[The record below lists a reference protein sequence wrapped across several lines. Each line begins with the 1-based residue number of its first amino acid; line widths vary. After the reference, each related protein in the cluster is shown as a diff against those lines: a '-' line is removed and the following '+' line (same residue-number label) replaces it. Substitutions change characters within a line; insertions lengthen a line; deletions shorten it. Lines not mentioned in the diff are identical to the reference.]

1 MRAVIQR
8 VKEASVAVEG
18 RTIGKIAEGLLVL
31 LGVEAGDEETD
42 LKYIDQKTT
51 GLRIFQDEDG
61 KMNLSVSDVGG
72 ELLVVSQFTLLGDVR
87 KGKRPSFTASAEPEK
102 ARKLYEAFC
111 DLAREDGFSVAT
123 GEFGAHMEVKL
134 LNDGPVTILLDSRK
148 RF

>member
-18 RTIGKIAEGLLVL
+18 CTIGKIADGLLVL

-42 LKYIDQKTT
+42 LKYIYQKTT
-51 GLRIFQDEDG
+51 GLRVFHDEAG
-61 KMNLSVSDVGG
+61 KMNLSVTDVGG

-111 DLAREDGFSVAT
+111 DLARKDGFSVAT
-123 GEFGAHMEVKL
+123 GEFGAHMEVQL
-134 LNDGPVTILLDSRK
+134 INDGPVTILLDSRK

>member
-8 VKEASVAVEG
+8 VKEASVDVER
-18 RTIGKIAEGLLVL
+18 RTIGKIAGGLLVL
-31 LGVEAGDEETD
+31 LGVETGDEETD
-42 LKYIDQKTT
+42 LQYIYQKTT
-51 GLRIFQDEDG
+51 GLRIFHNAEG
-61 KMNLSVSDVGG
+61 KMNLSVSEVGG

-87 KGKRPSFTASAEPEK
+87 KGKRPSFTTSAEPEK

-111 DLAREDGFSVAT
+111 DWARRDGFSVAT

>member
-18 RTIGKIAEGLLVL
+18 CTIGKIADGLLVL

-42 LKYIDQKTT
+42 LKYIYQKTT
-51 GLRIFQDEDG
+51 GLRIFHDEVG

-87 KGKRPSFTASAEPEK
+87 KGKRPSFTASAEPDK

-111 DLAREDGFSVAT
+111 DLARKDGFSVAT
-123 GEFGAHMEVKL
+123 GEFGAHMEVQL

>member
-8 VKEASVAVEG
+8 VKEASVDVEG
-18 RTIGKIAEGLLVL
+18 RTIGKIADGLLVL

-42 LKYIDQKTT
+42 LQYIYQKTT
-51 GLRIFQDEDG
+51 GLRIFQDAEE
-61 KMNLSVSDVGG
+61 KMNLSVADVGG

-87 KGKRPSFTASAEPEK
+87 KGKRPSFTASAEPER

-111 DLAREDGFSVAT
+111 DLARKDGFSVAT

>member
-8 VKEASVAVEG
+8 VKEASVDVEG
-18 RTIGKIAEGLLVL
+18 RTIGKIADGLLVL

-42 LKYIDQKTT
+42 LKYIYQKTT
-51 GLRIFQDEDG
+51 GLRIFQDAEE
-61 KMNLSVSDVGG
+61 KMNLSVADVGG

-102 ARKLYEAFC
+102 ARKLYETFC
-111 DLAREDGFSVAT
+111 DLARKDGFSVAT
-123 GEFGAHMEVKL
+123 GEFGAHMEVQL